1 MLEKKILKTAKK
13 YPRLIIAGASS
24 SSGKTIITSG
34 LIRTLT
40 NSGFNVQAYKIGP
53 DYIDTGYLAYVS
65 GSTSYNLDRWLMGEK
80 NIKRTFIQKS
90 CKAGISI
97 IEGVMGLFDGGK
109 CSTAEIAK
117 ILDCPVILCINASK
131 TGESI
136 AAVVEGFINYDKDI
150 NIAGVVINMVS
161 GEEHFNLIKAEIK
174 KRLDTVILGFLESDK
189 ELNIDERHL
198 GLVTVFEKS
207 FIDMFIEKAAEKVSQ
222 RLDIKKILKISEMV
236 PDIAYEDL
244 ERDTEETK
252 ITVERQDTRKN
263 NIKVFYS
270 FDRAFNFFYKQNIE
284 ILEESGA
291 ICVPFSP
298 LEDTSLKEEP
308 DLIILWGGFPEIFA
322 EKMSGNSEMIE
333 SILSL
338 IHKGVPVYAECG
350 GLIYL
355 SKSFID
361 NSGQMF
367 PLAGILPVDIK
378 MGSRLAGFGYKIAR
392 TRFETI
398 LGSEGLE
405 VRGHEFHHTY
415 QIGDIPN
422 SNKPYIVKRAFGD
435 ENEEILEGYA
445 KDNIFATYIHV
456 HFLSNLCI
464 VRNLLNYASIIKAR
478 RRAQN

>member
-1 MLEKKILKTAKK
+1 MLKKKILKTNKK
-13 YPRLIIAGASS
+13 YPRLIIAGTSS
-24 SSGKTIITSG
+24 SSGKTTVTSG
-34 LIRTLT
+34 LIRTLI
-40 NSGFNVQAYKIGP
+40 NSGFDVRAYKIGP

-65 GSTSYNLDRWLMGEK
+65 GNTSYNLDRWLMGEE

-150 NIAGVVINMVS
+150 NIAGVIINMVS
-161 GEEHFNLIKAEIK
+161 GEDHFSLIKIEIE
-174 KRLDTVILGFLESDK
+174 KRLGNIVLGFLESDK
-189 ELNIDERHL
+189 ELNINERHL
-198 GLVTVFEKS
+198 GLVTVFEKN

-222 RLDIKKILKISEMV
+222 RLDIKKILKISEAV
-236 PDIAYEDL
+236 TDITYKNFEKNTV
-244 ERDTEETK
+244 E
-252 ITVERQDTRKN
+252 ININVERQNIRKN

-291 ICVPFSP
+291 SCIPFSP

-308 DLIILWGGFPEIFA
+308 DLIILWGGFPEIFI
-322 EKMSGNSEMIE
+322 EKISGNNKMIE

-338 IHKGVPVYAECG
+338 IYKGVPVYAECG

-355 SKSFID
+355 SESFID
-361 NSGQMF
+361 NSGQRF
-367 PLAGILPVDIK
+367 PLAGVLPVDIK
-378 MGSRLAGFGYKIAR
+378 MDSRLTGFGYKMAR

-398 LGSEGLE
+398 LGNEGLE
-405 VRGHEFHHTY
+405 VKGHEFHHTC
-415 QIGDIPN
+415 QIGNIPDCC
-422 SNKPYIVKRAFGD
+422 KPYIVKRAFGD
-435 ENEEILEGYA
+435 ENEGILEGYA
-445 KDNIFATYIHV
+445 KDNIFATYIHM

-464 VRNLLNYASIIKAR
+464 VRNLLNYASIIKTR
-478 RRAQN
+478 RRTQN